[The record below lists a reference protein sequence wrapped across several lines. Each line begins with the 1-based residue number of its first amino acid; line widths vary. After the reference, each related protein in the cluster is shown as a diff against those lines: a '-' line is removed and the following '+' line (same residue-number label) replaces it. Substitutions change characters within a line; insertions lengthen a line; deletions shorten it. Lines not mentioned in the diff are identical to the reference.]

1 MSDGRLNFKVGRI
14 ASHTCHPRKQT
25 MSLRHWKT
33 HATAALQGRH
43 WRALFNILRKARQP
57 GDFLRRYLQGK
68 GEYPAT
74 IDIRRDS
81 SLVPVTVWSW
91 HDVLTI
97 NEIFFREDYP
107 VPTGSK
113 VVVDLGS
120 NIGISV
126 LYFLLE
132 TGPDGLVYAY
142 EPVPENLE
150 KLRLNLRGYE
160 GRFRLTP
167 HAIGPAGG
175 KASFGVE
182 KTGRYGGL
190 GLPGEKNIEVDVLD
204 VNAEIRRI
212 LKRHERIDLLKI
224 DIESLELDLLRAIDR
239 DSLRKIRRIHLELNG
254 ELDFAADGFAVSRR
268 GLIYTLKNTW
278 LS

>member
-1 MSDGRLNFKVGRI
+1 M
-14 ASHTCHPRKQT
+14 H
-25 MSLRHWKT
+25 LRHWKT
-33 HATAALQGRH
+33 RATAAFQSRH

-57 GDFLRRYLQGK
+57 GDFLQRYLRGK
-68 GEYPAT
+68 GEYPVT
-74 IDIRRDS
+74 VNIKRDS
-81 SLVPVTVWSW
+81 GLVPVVAWSW

-107 VPTGSK
+107 VPPKSK

-150 KLRLNLRGYE
+150 KLRQNLRGHE
-160 GRFRLTP
+160 HRFHLAP
-167 HAIGPAGG
+167 HAIGPASGQ
-175 KASFGVE
+175 AAFGVE

-190 GLPGEKNIEVDVLD
+190 GLAGEKTIEVDVLD

-212 LKRHERIDLLKI
+212 LERHSHIDVLKI

-239 DSLRKIRRIHLELNG
+239 DSLRKIRCIHLEFNG
-254 ELDFAADGFAVSRR
+254 ELDFAASGFAVSRR
-268 GLIYTLKNTW
+268 GMIYTLKNT
-278 LS
+278 LAP

>member
-1 MSDGRLNFKVGRI
+1 
-14 ASHTCHPRKQT
+14 

-57 GDFLRRYLQGK
+57 GDFLRRYLLGQGD
-68 GEYPAT
+68 YPVT
-74 IDIRRDS
+74 INVRHDS
-81 SLVPVTVWSW
+81 GLVPVTAWSW
-91 HDVLTI
+91 HDILTI

-107 VPTGSK
+107 VPPDSR

-142 EPVPENLE
+142 EPVPENIE

-160 GRFRLTP
+160 GRLHLTP
-167 HAIGPAGG
+167 HAIGPDAG
-175 KASFGVE
+175 KASFGME

-190 GLPGEKNIEVDVLD
+190 GLPGEKNIEVTVLD
-204 VNAEIRRI
+204 VNAEIRAI
-212 LKRHERIDLLKI
+212 LERHGVIDLLKI
-224 DIESLELDLLRAIDR
+224 DIESLELDLLKAIDR
-239 DSLRKIRRIHLELNG
+239 ESLHKIRRIHLEFSG
-254 ELDFAADGFAVSRR
+254 DLDFAAGGFTVSRR
-268 GLIYTLKNTW
+268 GLIYTLESVDN
-278 LS
+278 